1 MREQKP
7 INQRKENETMVRLI
21 RRWFNHNL
29 YRKRV
34 TIGIV
39 CFCFV
44 SSAKSELTDAERFI
58 DTEKATATQSN
69 TLKRAYNRAQT
80 DIPLSIIL
88 DPPTQHEK
96 TEWANRR
103 ARAKALQIGF
113 GRYIPPPYDKNL
125 EPLMTWTA
133 HPEGGNT
140 AAFTVTSPGASAMRL
155 ALVVPRMEKGVEV
168 RFFSGQLNQVT
179 GPFTAK
185 DIVDPTRQKASD
197 RIAEH
202 KAPAEP
208 ESEEFVFWSP
218 VIEGETLGVEIY
230 LPPSVD
236 PGSFS
241 ISIPQVSHLVDS
253 MSSNVEKSLSD
264 IGTAGA
270 CNIDLA
276 CSSTTPRNLGNAVAK
291 IIFTH
296 DGNSFL
302 CTGTLVN
309 DNENDSFIPY
319 FMTARHCISTQP
331 EANTINTYWFF
342 ERSSCGAPPPTSVIQ
357 RFGGGE
363 LIRTGAKTDFS
374 LLQLDDRLPAG
385 VVLAGWDSAAFAPL
399 STGIGIH
406 HPAGD
411 LKKWSEG
418 RHTGFAEYLGDVN
431 DLGSYSRVIWSSGTT
446 EGGSSGSGL
455 FDTTGRFRGNLTGGS
470 ASCDA
475 PNEPDWYGRFDLT
488 YPAVKRWLWLH
499 PTTLSSG
506 VAINASVAKGKSRE
520 YRIRATGARRLTVRL
535 TNLTQDAD
543 LYVRRANR
551 PTLGV
556 YTCRPFRRGN
566 AAETCS
572 IQNSGKNTY
581 YIRVRGFSAG
591 DTAFRIRATRS

>member
-1 MREQKP
+1 MF
-7 INQRKENETMVRLI
+7 RLI

-29 YRKRV
+29 YCKRV

-44 SSAKSELTDAERFI
+44 SSAKSEFTDAERFM

-69 TLKRAYNRAQT
+69 TLKRAYEQAQT

-88 DPPTQHEK
+88 NPPTQDEK
-96 TEWANRR
+96 TAWANRR
-103 ARAKALQIGF
+103 AQAKALQIGF

-125 EPLMTWTA
+125 EPLMAWTA

-168 RFFSGQLNQVT
+168 RFFSAQLEVT

-185 DIVDPTRQKASD
+185 NIVDPKQQKASGH
-197 RIAEH
+197 IAEH

-208 ESEEFVFWSP
+208 ESKEFVFWSP

-236 PGSFS
+236 PSSFS
-241 ISIPQVSHLVDS
+241 ISIPQLSHLVNS

-264 IGTAGA
+264 IGTAGI

-276 CSSTTPRNLGNAVAK
+276 CSSTAPRNLGNAVAK
-291 IIFTH
+291 IIFTRN
-296 DGNSFL
+296 GNSFL

-309 DNENDSFIPY
+309 DNEKDSFIPY

-331 EANTINTYWFF
+331 VANTINTYWFF
-342 ERSSCGAPPPTSVIQ
+342 ERSSCGVPPPTSVIQ
-357 RFGGGE
+357 RFEGGE
-363 LIRTGAKTDFS
+363 LIRTGANTDFS
-374 LLQLDDRLPAG
+374 LLQLDDSLPTG
-385 VVLAGWDSAAFAPL
+385 VVLAGWDSAAFTPL
-399 STGIGIH
+399 FTGIGIH

-411 LKKWSEG
+411 LKKWSQG
-418 RHTGFAEYLGDVN
+418 LHTGFAKYEGDVN
-431 DLGSYSRVIWSSGTT
+431 GRGSYSRFIWSSGTT

-455 FDTTGRFRGNLTGGS
+455 FDTTGRFRGNLRGGL

-475 PNEPDWYGRFDLT
+475 PNQPDWYGRFDLT
-488 YPAVKRWLWLH
+488 YPSVKRWLWLH

-506 VAINASVAKGKSRE
+506 VAINASVARGNSRE
-520 YRIRATGARRLTVRL
+520 YRIGAHSARRLTVRL
-535 TNLTQDAD
+535 TKLTRDAD
-543 LYVRRANR
+543 LYVRRGNR
-551 PTLGV
+551 PTLAV
-556 YTCRPFRRGN
+556 YTCRPFRPGK
-566 AAETCS
+566 AAETCT
-572 IQNSGKNTY
+572 IQNSAKNTY
-581 YIRVRGFSAG
+581 YIRVLGLSPG
-591 DTAFRIRATRS
+591 TTAFRIRATLS